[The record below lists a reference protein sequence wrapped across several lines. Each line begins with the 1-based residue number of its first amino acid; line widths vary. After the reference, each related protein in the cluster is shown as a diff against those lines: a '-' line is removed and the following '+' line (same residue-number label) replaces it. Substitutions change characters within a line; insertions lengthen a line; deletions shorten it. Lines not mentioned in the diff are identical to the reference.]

1 MKTMMNKKRICIG
14 LFFMCVLV
22 AFVVLYAGRQKLG
35 DAMTINGFKLNT
47 AVKITVYD
55 SQDETVLKK
64 ALALCDKYE
73 KIFSRTREDSELYQ
87 LNAGTLPQKDGWYV
101 LSDECAELIE
111 EGLYYSE
118 LSGGSF
124 DITIE
129 PLSSLWDF
137 TSGGNVVPDP
147 QELAEAQ
154 KLVGYEKVEL
164 QGNKIRFKQQGM
176 GLELGAIAKGYI
188 ADKIKEFLIS
198 EGVESAIIDLGGN
211 ILCIGDRIDGESF
224 RVGIQKPFASRSE
237 TVAATGISNQSVV
250 SSGIY
255 ERYFEKDG
263 KLYHHILNPKDGY
276 PYENDLVAVTIISN
290 RSVDG
295 DALSTACFA
304 LGMEK
309 GMELI
314 NRLPDTHA
322 VFITEDGELHFT
334 KKFEKAVSLTYME

>member
-1 MKTMMNKKRICIG
+1 MKIMVNKKRICIG
-14 LFFMCVLV
+14 LLFMSVLA
-22 AFVVLYAGRQKLG
+22 AFVIIYAGKKKLG
-35 DAMTINGFKLNT
+35 EPMTIRGFKLNT

-55 SQDETVLKK
+55 SQDEKVLNE
-64 ALALCDKYE
+64 AMALCDKYE
-73 KIFSRTREDSELYQ
+73 KIFSRTRTDSELYQ

-111 EGLYYSE
+111 KGLYYSE

-137 TSGGNVVPDP
+137 TSGEHVVPDS

-164 QGNKIRFKQQGM
+164 QGNKIRFKQRGM

-211 ILCIGDRIDGESF
+211 ILCVGDRTDGGAF
-224 RVGIQKPFASRSE
+224 HVGIQKPFASRSE
-237 TVAATGISNQSVV
+237 TVAAAGISDQSVV

-276 PYENDLVAVTIISN
+276 PYENNLVSVTIISN
-290 RSVDG
+290 KSVDG
-295 DALSTACFA
+295 DALSTVCFA
-304 LGMEK
+304 LGMEQ

-322 VFITEDGELHFT
+322 VFITEDGELHFSE
-334 KKFEKAVSLTYME
+334 KFEEAVSLIDTE